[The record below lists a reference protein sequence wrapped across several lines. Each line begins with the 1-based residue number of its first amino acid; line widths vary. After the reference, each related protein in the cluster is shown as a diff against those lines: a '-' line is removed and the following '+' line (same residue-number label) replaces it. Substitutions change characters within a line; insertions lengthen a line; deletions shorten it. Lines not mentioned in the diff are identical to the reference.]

1 MKLGFRNDVDQPK
14 MVKTWLAAAMGALC
28 IFGGAARVAAQD
40 MSFDLEEAETTGEGQ
55 EGEAKPKE
63 GEAKGEAGAE
73 GEV

>member
-40 MSFDLEEAETTGEGQ
+40 MSFDL
-55 EGEAKPKE
+55 
-63 GEAKGEAGAE
+63 
-73 GEV
+73 